1 MNLFWGKKKQA
12 CKGIDFIQAIA
23 LGRPESQCLS
33 YVVLP

>member
-1 MNLFWGKKKQA
+1 MNLFWGGGNQA
-12 CKGIDFIQAIA
+12 CKGIDFIQIIA